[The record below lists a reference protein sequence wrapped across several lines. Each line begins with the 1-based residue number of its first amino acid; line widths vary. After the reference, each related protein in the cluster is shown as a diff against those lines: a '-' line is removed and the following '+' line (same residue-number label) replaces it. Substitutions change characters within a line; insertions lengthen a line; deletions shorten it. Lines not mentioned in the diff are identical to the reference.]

1 MSNNPLYMEERRRSI
16 LEQLSRLGRVSVRDL
31 SDLLSVSTVTI
42 RQDLKALEEAD
53 LLERTHGGAVLPLPR
68 SSTPERS
75 FDMRLREHK
84 AVKDTLAL
92 EAAARV
98 QSGYSIA
105 LDASTT
111 VFAMLPYLKKLERLL
126 IITNSL
132 VLAQNCLDSPQIEVY
147 MPGGR
152 LRRDSISLVGKPDE
166 LPDINLNIGFFGAHG
181 IALEAGLTESSLEE
195 VRMKQ
200 AMMQHCLNTCIL
212 VDERK
217 WGKVAPYTLA
227 DPVQVSEIITTASAP
242 ASILDAFRQRGANII
257 TTKAFS
263 NEYL

>member
-1 MSNNPLYMEERRRSI
+1 MSTNLLYMEERRRSI
-16 LEQLSRLGRVSVRDL
+16 LEQLNRLGRVSVRDL
-31 SDLLSVSTVTI
+31 SELLSVSTVTI

-68 SSTPERS
+68 SNTPERS
-75 FDMRLREHK
+75 FDVRLREHK
-84 AVKDTLAL
+84 AVKDALAY

-98 QSGYSIA
+98 QSGFSIA

-166 LPDINLNIGFFGAHG
+166 LPDIHLNIGFFGAHG
-181 IALEAGLTESSLEE
+181 IAVEAGITESSLEE

-200 AMMQHCLNTCIL
+200 AMMQHCLKTCIL
-212 VDERK
+212 VDDRK
-217 WGKVAPYTLA
+217 WGKIAPYTLVEA
-227 DPVQVSEIITTASAP
+227 AAVTEIITP
-242 ASILDAFRQRGANII
+242 ASSPAAMLDEFRARGANIV
-257 TTKAFS
+257 TTKALS
-263 NEYL
+263 GEYS